1 MKTNTELLT
10 VLCVMSVHK
19 IVLQLIFAATAVQR
33 RCKWISEITPLSSL
47 ERSVLVSN
55 RS

>member
-19 IVLQLIFAATAVQR
+19 IVLLLIFAATAVQEVYR
-33 RCKWISEITPLSSL
+33 PKGD
-47 ERSVLVSN
+47 VNGLVKSHLVVP
-55 RS
+55 